1 MTTRPTALFLKTMK
15 ALQKKYPSI
24 MTDLAEFRLSLL
36 DDPQQGESLGKSCYK
51 VRFAISSKK
60 TGKRNDSR
68 IITCVK
74 IEKDTIHLLAAYE
87 KGEKATIKG
96 KALDNLLKNID

>member
-1 MTTRPTALFLKTMK
+1 MITIPTPFFLKTVK

-24 MTDLAEFRLSLL
+24 MADLAALRLSLL
-36 DDPQQGESLGKSCYK
+36 KDPQQGESLGKGCYK

-74 IEKDTIHLLAAYE
+74 IENDTIHLLAAFE
-87 KGEKATIKG
+87 KSERATIKG
-96 KALDNLLKNID
+96 KALDNLLKQID

>member
-1 MTTRPTALFLKTMK
+1 MITRPTALFLKKVK

-24 MTDLAEFRLSLL
+24 MSDLAEFRESLL
-36 DDPQQGESLGKSCYK
+36 DDPQQGDALGKGCYK

-74 IEKDTIHLLAAYE
+74 IENDIIHLLAVY
-87 KGEKATIKG
+87 
-96 KALDNLLKNID
+96 

>member
-1 MTTRPTALFLKTMK
+1 M
-15 ALQKKYPSI
+15 S
-24 MTDLAEFRLSLL
+24 DLAEFRLSLL

-51 VRFAISSKK
+51 VRFAIMSKN

-74 IEKDTIHLLAAYE
+74 IQDDVIHLLAAFE
-87 KGEKATIKG
+87 KGERGTIKG
-96 KALDNLLKNID
+96 KALDNLLKHI